1 MKTVY
6 LALWASALLGISSTG
21 AAAASFDCESKEL
34 KADEQAICDTRALN
48 DMDVKMVTTFEL
60 LSGLLA
66 MGNRGE
72 LQDQQIA
79 WLTKR
84 GECKADIGCLTA
96 AYAARLAELTTV
108 YDGIERPK

>member
-1 MKTVY
+1 MITCAAFT
-6 LALWASALLGISSTG
+6 LALGIG
-21 AAAASFDCESKEL
+21 PVNAASFDCDAEAL
-34 KADEQAICDTRALN
+34 KADEQVICDTRALN

-60 LSGLLA
+60 LSGLMA
-66 MGNRGE
+66 MGNRGQ
-72 LQDQQIA
+72 LQDQQIE

-96 AYAARLAELTTV
+96 AYATRLAELTTI